1 MELRTLRAFVEVVRQ
16 GGFSQAAKTLFTTQS
31 NVSKAVKMLEEE
43 LGCLLLDRIGHRS
56 TVTEAGIVVFERAVA
71 MLAQRDDLVT
81 ELNELRGLKRGV
93 LRLGLPPVGSDIL
106 FAPVLAVY
114 QKEYPGIAIRLLE
127 HGGNR
132 LQELLLA
139 GEIDLAGALLPT
151 DETMFEWKA
160 VRREPVD
167 ALIAADH
174 PLAKRKTV
182 RLEELAEIPFILFEA
197 NFALN
202 QVVLDACGK
211 SGFTPNVIARSS
223 QIAFII
229 ELAAAKLGVT
239 FLPRMIA
246 HRRNHPRVNRI
257 AVSSPAME
265 WNMALIWRRGG
276 HLSYAARA
284 WIDLMENTKSGSL
297 QKP

>member
-31 NVSKAVKMLEEE
+31 NVSKAVKLLEDE

-56 TVTEAGIVVFERAVA
+56 TLTGAGSVVFERALA

-81 ELNELRGLKRGV
+81 ELDELRGLKRGV

-106 FAPVLAVY
+106 FAPILAVY
-114 QKEYPGIAIRLLE
+114 QKKYPGIGIRLVE
-127 HGGNR
+127 HGGKR
-132 LQELLLA
+132 LQELVLA
-139 GEIDLAGALLPT
+139 GEIDLAGALLPA
-151 DETMFEWKA
+151 DEAMFEWKA

-167 ALIAADH
+167 ALISVDH
-174 PLAKRKTV
+174 PLAKRKTLK
-182 RLEELAEIPFILFEA
+182 LEELSEIPFILFEA

-202 QVVLDACGK
+202 QVVLDACGE

-223 QIAFII
+223 QIAFIM
-229 ELAAAKLGVT
+229 ELAAAQLGVA
-239 FLPRMIA
+239 FLPRMVA
-246 HRRNHPRVNRI
+246 QRRNHARVKRI
-257 AVSSPAME
+257 TVSSPAME
-265 WNMALIWRRGG
+265 WNMALIWRRRS

-284 WIDLMENTKSGSL
+284 WIDLIENTKSGS
-297 QKP
+297 